1 MPKERQLKVD
11 RKRMME
17 MRMQIVA
24 PLWRKNWSELEIR
37 DEVMKRLNLETLSS
51 RTIHE
56 DIQRLC
62 KELREARME
71 DTEAVVSAELHRLDL
86 VIRSAWEA
94 WEASLQNTEQKRT
107 KRKGLPKKD
116 KEGNETITT
125 LFIEQT
131 KEENAGRGEPRYL
144 DIILRALERRQRLLG
159 LDRVSLDLSGGITA
173 QLEITHAPSGF
184 APASSED
191 EVRRREGIVD

>member
-1 MPKERQLKVD
+1 MPKQRQTNVD

-37 DEVMKRLNLETLSS
+37 DEVMKRLNLKTLSS

-86 VIRSAWEA
+86 VIRNAWDA
-94 WEASLQNTEQKRT
+94 WDASLQDTEQKRT
-107 KRKGLPKKD
+107 KRKGLPEKD
-116 KEGNETITT
+116 DEGNETITT

-131 KEENAGRGEPRYL
+131 KEENIGRGEPRYL

-184 APASSED
+184 TPASSED
-191 EVRRREGIVD
+191 EVRRREGITD

>member
-1 MPKERQLKVD
+1 MPKERQTKVD

-37 DEVMKRLNLETLSS
+37 DEVMKRLNLKTLSS

-71 DTEAVVSAELHRLDL
+71 DTEAVVSAELHRIDL

-94 WEASLQNTEQKRT
+94 WEASLQDTEQKRT
-107 KRKGLPKKD
+107 KRKGLPEKD
-116 KEGNETITT
+116 DEGNETITT

-131 KEENAGRGEPRYL
+131 KEENIGRGEPRYL

-184 APASSED
+184 TPASSED
-191 EVRRREGIVD
+191 EVRRREGITD

>member
-1 MPKERQLKVD
+1 MPKQRQTNVD
-11 RKRMME
+11 RKRTME

-37 DEVMKRLNLETLSS
+37 DEVMKRLNLKTLSS

-86 VIRSAWEA
+86 VIRNAWDA
-94 WEASLQNTEQKRT
+94 WEASLQDTEQKRT
-107 KRKGLPKKD
+107 KRKGLPEKD
-116 KEGNETITT
+116 DEGNETITT

-131 KEENAGRGEPRYL
+131 KEENIGRGEPRYL

-173 QLEITHAPSGF
+173 QLEITHATSGF
-184 APASSED
+184 TPASSED
-191 EVRRREGIVD
+191 EVRRREGITD

>member
-1 MPKERQLKVD
+1 MPKQRQTNVD

-37 DEVMKRLNLETLSS
+37 DEVMKRLNLKTLSS

-86 VIRSAWEA
+86 VIRNAWEA
-94 WEASLQNTEQKRT
+94 WEASLQDTEQKRT
-107 KRKGLPKKD
+107 KRKGLPEKD
-116 KEGNETITT
+116 DEGNETITT

-131 KEENAGRGEPRYL
+131 KEENIGRGEPRYL

-184 APASSED
+184 TPASSED
-191 EVRRREGIVD
+191 EVRRREGITD

>member
-1 MPKERQLKVD
+1 
-11 RKRMME
+11 MME

-37 DEVMKRLNLETLSS
+37 DEVMKRLNLKTLSS

-71 DTEAVVSAELHRLDL
+71 DTEAVVSAELHRIDL
-86 VIRSAWEA
+86 VIRNAWDA
-94 WEASLQNTEQKRT
+94 WEASLQDTEQKRT
-107 KRKGLPKKD
+107 KRKGLPEKD
-116 KEGNETITT
+116 DEGNETITT

-131 KEENAGRGEPRYL
+131 KEENIGRGEPRYL

-184 APASSED
+184 TPASSED
-191 EVRRREGIVD
+191 EVRRREGITD